1 MDWSLGRKNSKHPLL
16 RSELGFF
23 KDTPWI
29 YYVVVVYDILL
40 RFAWVWY
47 LAPAP
52 SVALRGFLLA
62 LIEVFRRIVWNA
74 FRVESEH
81 IGK

>member
-1 MDWSLGRKNSKHPLL
+1 MDWSLLRKNSKHPLL

-23 KDTPWI
+23 KDSPWV
-29 YYVVVVYDILL
+29 YYLVMAYDVLL

-62 LIEVFRRIVWNA
+62 LIEVARRIVWNA